1 MNQFFK
7 QPSVMRSALT
17 LTVSLAA
24 LAAAAPAFAQDTAAQ
39 ADAEADPNEII
50 VTAQFR
56 DQKLQD
62 VPIAITAVDAA
73 LIEARSATSL
83 ADVTKAAP
91 SVVLRPSSSA
101 FGNSI
106 SASIRGVGQGDF
118 NPALEPGV
126 GLYIDDVYYPRL
138 TGANFDLLDVERVE
152 ILRGPQGTLTGRNSE
167 GGAIK
172 FISRKPTGEGGYVS
186 ATYGSR
192 NRINLRASADFK
204 LTDDL
209 FARMSGTFADQ
220 GGYVDVIDYGCAFPA
235 SGVPSV
241 AGGTKCN
248 LYKQGDV
255 GYKALKGIVRYNP
268 SDSLD
273 ISISADYN
281 KDSRNSGAEVL
292 LNGSNLNPNVRTV
305 NGLPFD
311 NRFVCG
317 RFCNY
322 TTIAQPGGAFIAGLI
337 PPLNGL
343 PVGTVTGQQKNEYE
357 GWGVSGNVDLDL
369 TDNVQLQSITAYR
382 EWDNSFTIDGDLS
395 PARTQ
400 IGNNELNHW
409 FWSQEFRINAE
420 ISDQLQATLGAY
432 YSDEETTYYTLQ
444 DIRYVSIGAPASV
457 CAAIGGLATETCPI
471 FPLQF
476 IGNDPVRTKSK
487 AVFGTAIFK
496 ATDALTLTGGFRYT
510 KDSKD
515 YTYFRFNLDGVTIN
529 PFVDGV
535 GAAYGPGYNGPDT
548 LNRFGPVGTTD
559 IVTSLTGR
567 TASFRGNRWDYR
579 FSVDY
584 RFSPEVL
591 VYATTGTG
599 YKAGGVG
606 PRPFNA
612 AQARPFGVEEVT
624 SYEAGF
630 KTDLFDRRLRFNVS
644 AYYNELKDAQLTL
657 LSCPQFGGP
666 GPCALPQ
673 NAGDATIKGVEF
685 EAFFE
690 PVEGLTIDAA
700 ASYIKYKFKCVDP
713 QVVGVTTIPAGT
725 CSSDQTVVSRLAD
738 PAQGWQWNLGMQY
751 EADLGGSG
759 SLTPRID
766 INRQNRLPGN
776 VLRAAPGSAA
786 DVFGKVPGYT
796 LANARLTWRNADRD
810 LDISLEVTNL
820 FDKYYFRSKFD
831 LSGLAGSVLGTP
843 GQPREWAVSVKKK
856 F

>member
-1 MNQFFK
+1 MSTISNRNAMFRAVLAV
-7 QPSVMRSALT
+7 SAGLSALC
-17 LTVSLAA
+17 AGA
-24 LAAAAPAFAQDTAAQ
+24 PAYAQAAAEDEAAS
-39 ADAEADPNEII
+39 EEIV

-62 VPIAITAVDAA
+62 VPLAITAIDAA

-83 ADVTKAAP
+83 ADVTQAAP
-91 SVVLRPSSSA
+91 SVVLRPSAAA

-106 SASIRGVGQGDF
+106 SASIRGLGQGDF

-138 TGANFDLLDVERVE
+138 TGANLDLLDVERVE
-152 ILRGPQGTLTGRNSE
+152 VLRGPQGTLTGRNSE

-172 FISRKPTGEGGYVS
+172 FISKKPTGEGGYVS

-204 LTDDL
+204 LAENL

-220 GGYVDVIDYGCAFPA
+220 GGYVNVIDYGCAFPA
-235 SGVPSV
+235 SGIAAV

-255 GYKALKGIVRYNP
+255 GYKAVKAIVRYNP

-273 ISISADYN
+273 ISLSADYN
-281 KDSRNSGAEVL
+281 KDSRNNGAEIL
-292 LNGSNLNPNVRTV
+292 LNGSNANPNAATT
-305 NGLPFD
+305 NGIPFD

-322 TTIAQPGGAFIAGLI
+322 TTISQPGGAYVAGLI

-343 PVGTVTGQQKNEYE
+343 PLGTVTGQQKNEYE
-357 GWGVSGNVDLDL
+357 GWGLSGNVDFSLSDAIK
-369 TDNVQLQSITAYR
+369 LQSITAYR
-382 EWDNSFTIDGDLS
+382 EWTNSWTVDGDLS

-400 IGNNELNHW
+400 IGNNALDHW

-420 ISDQLQATLGAY
+420 ISDKLQATLGAY
-432 YSDEETTYYTLQ
+432 YSDEQTTYYTLQ
-444 DIRYVSIGAPASV
+444 DIRYVSIGVPAAV
-457 CAAIGGLATETCPI
+457 CAAIGGLPTETCPI

-476 IGNDPVRTKSK
+476 IGNDPVRTKSR

-496 ATDALTLTGGFRYT
+496 ATDALTFTGGFRYT

-515 YTYFRFNLDGVTIN
+515 YTYFRYNLDGRTIN
-529 PFVDGV
+529 GFVDGV
-535 GAAYGPGYNGPDT
+535 GAAYGAGYSGPDT
-548 LNRFGPVGTTD
+548 LNRFGVPGTTTD
-559 IVTSLTGR
+559 IVQALTGR
-567 TASFRGNRWDYR
+567 TASFRGKRWDYR
-579 FSVDY
+579 ASVDY
-584 RFSPEVL
+584 RISPEVL
-591 VYATTGTG
+591 VYATTSTG

-612 AQARPFGVEEVT
+612 DQARSFNPEEVT
-624 SYEAGF
+624 SYELGV
-630 KTDLFDRRLRFNVS
+630 KTDLFDRRLRLNMTV
-644 AYYNELKDAQLTL
+644 YYNKLKDAQLTL

-673 NAGDATIKGVEF
+673 NAGDATQKGLEI
-685 EAFFE
+685 EAFFK
-690 PVEGLTIDAA
+690 PVEGLTIDAS
-700 ASYIKYKFKCVDP
+700 ASYLKYKYKCVDP
-713 QVVGVTTIPAGT
+713 QVVNVTTLPAGV
-725 CSSDQTVVSRLAD
+725 CSSDPAVTSKLND
-738 PAQGWQWNLGMQY
+738 PAQGWQWNLGIQY

-766 INRQNRLPGN
+766 VNHQNRVPGN
-776 VLRAAPGSAA
+776 VLRPAAGSPA
-786 DVFGKVPGYT
+786 DVFGRVPGYT
-796 LANARLTWRNADRD
+796 LANARLTWKNEDKD

-820 FDKYYFRSKFD
+820 FDKYYFPSKFD

-843 GQPREWAVSVKKK
+843 GRPREWGITVKKK

>member
-1 MNQFFK
+1 MLAFLRHK
-7 QPSVMRSALT
+7 TVLRTILT
-17 LTVSLAA
+17 TSTACIGLAA
-24 LAAAAPAFAQDTAAQ
+24 TPAFAQEAQ
-39 ADAEADPNEII
+39 ADDQDEANREIV

-56 DQKLQD
+56 EQNLQD
-62 VPIAITAVDAA
+62 TPIAITAVDAA
-73 LIEARSATSL
+73 LIESRSATNL

-91 SVVLRPSSSA
+91 SVVLRPSASA

-106 SASIRGVGQGDF
+106 SASIRGLGQGDF
-118 NPALEPGV
+118 SPALEPGV

-152 ILRGPQGTLTGRNSE
+152 VLRGPQGTLTGRNSE

-172 FISRKPTGEGGYVS
+172 FISRKPSGEGGYVS

-204 LTDDL
+204 LTDSL
-209 FARMSGTFADQ
+209 FARLSGTFADQ
-220 GGYVDVIDYGCAFPA
+220 GGYVDVIDFGCAFPA

-255 GYKALKGIVRYNP
+255 GYKALKGIIRFNP
-268 SDSLD
+268 SDALD

-281 KDSRNSGAEVL
+281 KDSRNSSAEVL
-292 LNGSNLNPNVRTV
+292 LNASNNNPNTFTT
-305 NGLPFD
+305 NGIPFD
-311 NRFVCG
+311 NRFICG

-322 TTIAQPGGAFIAGLI
+322 TTFAQPGGAFIAGLI

-343 PVGTVTGQQKNEYE
+343 PLGTVNGQQKNEYE
-357 GWGVSGNVDLDL
+357 GWGVSGNIDFKISDAIK
-369 TDNVQLQSITAYR
+369 LQSITAYR
-382 EWDNSFTIDGDLS
+382 AWDNSFTIDGDLS

-400 IGNNELNHW
+400 IGNNALSHW

-420 ISDQLQATLGAY
+420 ISDQLQTTLGAY
-432 YSDEETTYYTLQ
+432 YSDEQTTYYTLQ
-444 DIRYVSIGAPASV
+444 DIRYVSIGAPGFV
-457 CAAIGGLATETCPI
+457 CAAIGGLPTPTCPI

-487 AVFGTAIFK
+487 AIFGTAIF
-496 ATDALTLTGGFRYT
+496 TPTEDLTVTGGFRYT
-510 KDSKD
+510 RDSKD
-515 YTYFRFNLDGVTIN
+515 YTYFRYNLDGTTIN
-529 PFVDGV
+529 PFVDAV
-535 GAAYGPGYNGPDT
+535 GAVYGAGYSGPDT
-548 LNRFGPVGTTD
+548 RDQNGNGNLTE

-567 TASFRGNRWDYR
+567 TASFRGSRWDYR

-591 VYATTGTG
+591 AYVTTGTG

-612 AQARPFGVEEVT
+612 AQARPFGEEEVT
-624 SYEAGF
+624 SYELGI
-630 KTDLFDRRLRFNVS
+630 KTDLFDRKVRFNI
-644 AYYNELKDAQLTL
+644 AAFYNKLKDAQLTL

-685 EAFFE
+685 EGFFN
-690 PVEGLTIDAA
+690 PVDGLTIDAA
-700 ASYIKYKFKCVDP
+700 ASYLKYKYDCVDP
-713 QVVGVTTIPAGT
+713 QVVNNTTIPAGT
-725 CSSDQTVVSRLAD
+725 CSKDPAVVSALSD
-738 PAQGWQWNLGMQY
+738 PAQGWQWNVGMQY
-751 EADLGGSG
+751 EADLGSSG
-759 SLTPRID
+759 SITPRID
-766 INRQNRLPGN
+766 INRQNKLPGN
-776 VLRAAPGSAA
+776 VLRAAAGSAS
-786 DVFGKVPGYT
+786 DLFGRVPGYT
-796 LANARLTWRNADRD
+796 LANARLTWRNADKD

-820 FDKYYFRSKFD
+820 FDKYYFSSKFD
-831 LSGLAGSVLGTP
+831 LSTLAGSVLGNP
-843 GQPREWAVSVKKK
+843 GRPREWALTVKKK